1 MKKETK
7 NILNEPVADYEKAE
21 IDLLKHA
28 LSRSYTERFH
38 MMTTL
43 MKMNNMFHNAA
54 IKHKPFPPKNNHY
67 GHL

>member
-1 MKKETK
+1 MKKEAK
-7 NILNEPVADYEKAE
+7 NILQEPVADYEKAE

-43 MKMNNMFHNAA
+43 MKMNNMFRKAV
-54 IKHKPFPPKNNHY
+54 IKQKPFTSEV
-67 GHL
+67 